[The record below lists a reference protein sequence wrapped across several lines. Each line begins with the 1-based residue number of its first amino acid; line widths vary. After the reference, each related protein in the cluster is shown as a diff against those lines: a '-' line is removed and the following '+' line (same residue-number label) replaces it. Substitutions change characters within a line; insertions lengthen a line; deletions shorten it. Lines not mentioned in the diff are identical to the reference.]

1 MRGIG
6 ARASVAVSSVL
17 VAVGLISS
25 ASLPA
30 GAEQHSSRVSAETL
44 ELLYA
49 MSADEIRVQSRQGDT
64 ARVVLVRP
72 TITQFTDRPARDAVE
87 VHPATMLG
95 TFGWTEESGR
105 LRGSSPNAAISLV
118 GSDTQVVRI
127 RKAAI
132 RGDRVILRVSGIT
145 GPVASVRGAGSMFV
159 DSATVN
165 VLQSQSVQ
173 LSSTLELTMTGTVYA
188 NSMLTITL
196 QSGGTVVAS
205 RTFNPTGD
213 GSQWTPSFTLPG
225 GIQVT
230 DLNVSIA
237 FFRSAADGDISAYI
251 LVLGEVTLPPPDLV
265 DMPGGTLQF
274 ENIPP
279 PPPAPW
285 PPPLDLPP
293 GFDDAD

>member
-1 MRGIG
+1 MNRGG
-6 ARASVAVSSVL
+6 ASVIAVIGGIALAGLTLTSPVAAEERPANSVD
-17 VAVGLISS
+17 A
-25 ASLPA
+25 
-30 GAEQHSSRVSAETL
+30 L
-44 ELLYA
+44 ELLYS

-64 ARVVLVRP
+64 GRVVLVRP

-145 GPVASVRGAGSMFV
+145 GPVTSVRGAGSMFV

-237 FFRSAADGDISAYI
+237 FFRSVADGDISAYI
-251 LVLGEVTLPPPDLV
+251 EALGEITLPPPDLV
-265 DMPGGTLQF
+265 AMPGGTLQF
-274 ENIPP
+274 ENIPS

>member
-1 MRGIG
+1 MNRGG
-6 ARASVAVSSVL
+6 ASVIAVIGGIALAGLTLTSPVAAEERPANSVD
-17 VAVGLISS
+17 A
-25 ASLPA
+25 
-30 GAEQHSSRVSAETL
+30 L
-44 ELLYA
+44 ELLYS

-64 ARVVLVRP
+64 GRVVLVRP

-145 GPVASVRGAGSMFV
+145 GPVTSVRGAGSMFV

-173 LSSTLELTMTGTVYA
+173 LSSTPELTMTGTVYA

-196 QSGGTVVAS
+196 DSGGTVVAS
-205 RTFNPTGD
+205 QTFNPTGA

-230 DLNVSIA
+230 DLTVAIA
-237 FFRSAADGDISAYI
+237 FFRSVADGNISAYI
-251 LVLGEVTLPPPDLV
+251 EALGEITLPPPDLV
-265 DMPGGTLQF
+265 AMPGGTLQF
-274 ENIPP
+274 ENIPS

>member
-1 MRGIG
+1 MNRVG
-6 ARASVAVSSVL
+6 ASVIATIGGITLAGLTLTSP
-17 VAVGLISS
+17 VAAEDTS
-25 ASLPA
+25 AS
-30 GAEQHSSRVSAETL
+30 VSAETL

-145 GPVASVRGAGSMFV
+145 GPVTSVRGAGSMFV

-173 LSSTLELTMTGTVYA
+173 LSSTPELTMTGTVYA

-196 QSGGTVVAS
+196 ESGGTVVAS
-205 RTFNPTGD
+205 QTFNPTGA

-230 DLNVSIA
+230 DLTVAIA
-237 FFRSAADGDISAYI
+237 FFRSVADGNISAYI
-251 LVLGEVTLPPPDLV
+251 EALGEITLPPPDLV
-265 DMPGGTLQF
+265 AMPGGTLQF
-274 ENIPP
+274 ENIPS